1 MTLKKSDMLA
11 VEDTGYFMGSLRRE
25 DGKPSRGGGKRQG
38 SLTGCESVNVPDAR
52 DWWYGDQTSSVGKD
66 GLNTPLQ

>member
-25 DGKPSRGGGKRQG
+25 DGKPSQGGGKRQG
-38 SLTGCESVNVPDAR
+38 SLTRCESVNERGIRQTTR
-52 DWWYGDQTSSVGKD
+52 D
-66 GLNTPLQ
+66 